1 MKYLS
6 LKEMKMKI
14 IEMKKIAMVSV
25 IFFLTIFSAYSQNI
39 FELLVENNY
48 DEIVLDVIELPDG
61 NFILAGTYEDPNQ
74 TDIYHGYIIKMNNT
88 GNIISSAYINDYS
101 YCMLHNVHFYNDE
114 LYVIATL
121 RENTDTNFVIGLFRF
136 NTDLGLLDVNINSLE
151 GNKQIGFVNS
161 IIDSDS
167 NLVICGISNDY
178 SVTGVNIGSNGF
190 VYKMSITGD
199 SLSSKFFV
207 REPNLLKYPTGIIEK
222 VDSTGYN
229 LFIKYYTSTSN
240 CSKINLN
247 KNLQEMSVINLSSE
261 IPADNYALQSSTH
274 ATPIRINESSILISG
289 RYPLNETFFTFTM
302 SEEDSIISTAYI
314 ENENRIQWANT
325 YGNSINGNNIYSG
338 YTSNVSFSDF
348 YFSHDTSHIHIV
360 KFDEELNIIWHKV
373 LGGDAYYNLYRVL
386 ACSDGGSLLVANK
399 FEYED
404 NPDKIRNVYIA
415 KLSIDGDFLWKREYS
430 VSKMISIFPN
440 PVKNNL
446 YLDLS
451 KNVSINEYKIFN
463 QLGDLVLSGQHF
475 SGTINVDALSVGT
488 YIIQLSTNIGIV
500 SEKFTKVK

>member
-1 MKYLS
+1 
-6 LKEMKMKI
+6 
-14 IEMKKIAMVSV
+14 
-25 IFFLTIFSAYSQNI
+25 
-39 FELLVENNY
+39 
-48 DEIVLDVIELPDG
+48 
-61 NFILAGTYEDPNQ
+61 
-74 TDIYHGYIIKMNNT
+74 MNNT

-101 YCMLHNVHFYNDE
+101 YCMLHNVHLFNDE
-114 LYVIATL
+114 LYVIAAL
-121 RENTDTNFVIGLFRF
+121 RENTDSDFVIGLFRF
-136 NTDLGLLDVNINSLE
+136 NTDLELLDVNINSLV

-178 SVTGVNIGSNGF
+178 SVSGVNIGSNGF

-199 SLSSKFFV
+199 SLGSKFFV
-207 REPNLLKYPTGIIEK
+207 SEPNFRKSPSGIIEK
-222 VDSTGYN
+222 DDSTGYD
-229 LFIKYYTSTSN
+229 LFIRNYTITSN
-240 CSKINLN
+240 CSKMNLN
-247 KNLQEMSVINLSSE
+247 KNLEEISVINLSSE
-261 IPADNYALQSSTH
+261 IQTDDYALHSATH
-274 ATPIRINESSILISG
+274 STPIRINDSLFLISG
-289 RYPLNETFFTFTM
+289 RYSLNETFFSFTM
-302 SEEDSIISTAYI
+302 NDNDSIMLSNYI
-314 ENENRIQWANT
+314 ENENMIIGAVT
-325 YGNSINGNNIYSG
+325 YVNSKNGDNIYSG

-360 KFDEELNIIWHKV
+360 KFDDELNIIWHKV

-386 ACSDGGSLLVANK
+386 ACSDGGCLLVANN

-415 KLSIDGDFLWKREYS
+415 KLSIDGDFLWKREYL

-440 PVKNNL
+440 PVKSVL
-446 YLDLS
+446 YLNLS

-463 QLGDLVLSGQHF
+463 QLGDLVLSEQHF

>member
-1 MKYLS
+1 MQYLS

-25 IFFLTIFSAYSQNI
+25 IFFLTIFSAYSQNT

-61 NFILAGTYEDPNQ
+61 NFILVGTYEDPNQ
-74 TDIYHGYIIKMNNT
+74 SDIYHGYIIKMNNT

-178 SVTGVNIGSNGF
+178 SVTGVNIGSNGY

-207 REPNLLKYPTGIIEK
+207 REANLLKYPTGIIEK

-247 KNLQEMSVINLSSE
+247 KNLQEMSVINLYSE
-261 IPADNYALQSSTH
+261 IAEDNYALHSSTH
-274 ATPIRINESSILISG
+274 ATPIRINDSSILISG

-386 ACSDGGSLLVANK
+386 ACSDGGCLLVANK

-415 KLSIDGDFLWKREYS
+415 KLSIDGDFLWKREYP